1 MPRTWSDPRVPAPE
15 DCVLRPLLERRAA
28 EAPLKTFARFAD
40 GGEWT
45 YADMLVDVRAT
56 AAGFQALGVRQGDN
70 VLSWLPN
77 GRDAIRVWFALNY
90 IGAVYVPINLAYR
103 GRILEHVVENS
114 DAALIVAHADLL
126 PRLADIARAQLRQ
139 AVVIGKSAVAPIDGL
154 SIHPA
159 AALDGDGAKLAPLV
173 RDVMPWDTQTIIY
186 TSGTT
191 GPSKG
196 VLSSYLQAWS
206 MGYGAFSFITG
217 DDRYMVNLPMFHVGG
232 TIAVYTMLANGG
244 SIAVV
249 DAFDTASFWRVMRE
263 TQSTVVVLLGVM
275 TPFLVK
281 QPPSPQ
287 DRDHPLR
294 IAIMVPLCED
304 AQAFSDRFGCDVY
317 TVFNMTE
324 ISTPL
329 VSGRNPAPLAT
340 CGRPRAGVEAR
351 IVDANDCEVARG
363 EIGELILRTDAP
375 WAMNHGYNKNPEA
388 TARAWRNGWFHTGD
402 AFRMDADG
410 NYFFVDR
417 MKDAIRRRGE
427 NISSFEVE
435 TEVCAHPAVKEAAAV
450 AVASEFA
457 EDEVMVAVSLAEG
470 KTLDPEELIRFL
482 LPRMAHFMVPRFV
495 RIIDELPKTP
505 TQKVQKHLLRSE
517 GVTGDTWDREKAGI
531 VVKREKIGA

>member
-1 MPRTWSDPRVPAPE
+1 MPRTWSDARVPAPE
-15 DCVLRPLLERRAA
+15 DCVLRPLIERRAA
-28 EAPLKTFARFAD
+28 ETPTKTFARFAD
-40 GGEWT
+40 GSEWT
-45 YADMLVDVRAT
+45 YARMLADVRAT
-56 AAGFQALGVRQGDN
+56 AAGLQALGVRQGDN

-114 DAALIVAHADLL
+114 DAALIVAHADLF
-126 PRLADIARAQLRQ
+126 PRLADIGRAKLRQ
-139 AVVIGKSAVAPIDGL
+139 AVVLGHAAVNPIEGL
-154 SIHPA
+154 
-159 AALDGDGAKLAPLV
+159 ALYGADALEADASTLV
-173 RDVMPWDTQTIIY
+173 PPREIMPWDTQTIIY

-206 MGYGAFSFITG
+206 MGHAAFSFITG
-217 DDRYMVNLPMFHVGG
+217 EDRYMVNLPMFHVGG
-232 TIAVYTMLANGG
+232 TVAVYTMLANGG

-249 DAFDTASFWRVMRE
+249 EAFDTASFWPVMRE
-263 TQSTVVVLLGVM
+263 THSTVVVLLGVM

-287 DRDHPLR
+287 DRDNPLR

-304 AQAFSDRFGCDVY
+304 AQAFSDRFDCDVY

-329 VSGRNPAPLAT
+329 VSGRNPGPLAT
-340 CGRPRAGVEAR
+340 CGRPRPGVEAR
-351 IVDANDCEVARG
+351 VVDANDCEVAPG

-375 WAMNHGYNKNPEA
+375 WAMNHGYNRNPEA
-388 TARAWRNGWFHTGD
+388 TAKAWRNGWFHTGD
-402 AFRMDADG
+402 AFRVDAEG

-435 TEVCAHPAVKEAAAV
+435 TEVCAHPAIKEAAAV
-450 AVASEFA
+450 AVASELA

-470 KTLDPEELIRFL
+470 RALDPEELIRFL
-482 LPRMAHFMVPRFV
+482 LPRMAHFMVPRYV
-495 RIIDELPKTP
+495 RIVDELPKTP

-517 GVTGDTWDREKAGI
+517 GVTADTWDREKAGV